1 MDWKQI
7 YSLMS
12 TFVLQVQKIILLIS
26 SLLIVL
32 GLGITVTMRYF
43 IKTDFFAL
51 EELLII
57 PAFWLYFIGASYGA
71 HERYHV
77 IVDFINTYA
86 SKKVADIV
94 QLITVIVT
102 VVVSVIMTVWAF
114 DYVMWSFQS
123 GSKSSAWKIPLYIAH
138 SSVLVGFLLM
148 TIYFTR
154 DFVIDLLTI
163 LKNEQ
168 KQLEGDNE
176 VC

>member
-1 MDWKQI
+1 ML
-7 YSLMS
+7 SMVS
-12 TFVLQVQKIILLIS
+12 TFVLQMQKVILLLS

-71 HERYHV
+71 HEKYHV

-86 SKKVADIV
+86 SKRIAEIV
-94 QLITVIVT
+94 QLFTVIVT
-102 VVVSVIMTVWAF
+102 VIVSVIMTVWAF
-114 DYVMWSFQS
+114 DHVMWSFQS

-148 TIYFTR
+148 TIYFIR
-154 DFVIDLLTI
+154 DFISDLLTMI
-163 LKNEQ
+163 KDEQ
-168 KQLEGDNE
+168 RSEGDNE